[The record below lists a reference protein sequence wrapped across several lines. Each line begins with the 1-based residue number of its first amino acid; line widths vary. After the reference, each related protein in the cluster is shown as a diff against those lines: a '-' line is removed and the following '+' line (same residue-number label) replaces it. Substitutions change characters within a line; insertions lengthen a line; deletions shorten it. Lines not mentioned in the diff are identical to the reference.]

1 MINTES
7 KLNTLA
13 DKRIAYA
20 YLRVSTTDQKEG
32 NSIDVQKKYA
42 EKFSTKQ
49 NLGEIT
55 YFEETKSASKIQT
68 SNFDIAS
75 DLYKSLD
82 NRPELQKI
90 IKHAQQK
97 RRMTSLIN

>member
-7 KLNTLA
+7 KSNTLA
-13 DKRIAYA
+13 DKKKAYA
-20 YLRVSTTDQKEG
+20 YVRVSTNDQKEG

-42 EKFSTKQ
+42 QKFSSKQ

-55 YFEETKSASKIQT
+55 YFEETKSASKVQVT
-68 SNFDIAS
+68 NFDIAS

-90 IKHAQQK
+90 ISGFILQSMVRA
-97 RRMTSLIN
+97 I